1 MQPVVET
8 TFSYLGPV
16 SNTSKWPLLEH
27 LPAWGIHHHP
37 GPWFPL
43 SDISNNTMICPP
55 IDLKK
60 EGLPPATER
69 DSIKWWKENRLW
81 SQKGNLEF
89 FSHTCKLC
97 GPGWVVCCFL
107 PPFIFQ
113 MTGFQCLN
121 MMFPVF
127 FWPPDMIKTSV
138 SLITLWSGS
147 VPAQSYN
154 PQRGIWFSG
163 CGSGSGSELGLAGAG
178 RGWNLFPIVLSQY
191 MFWYMFC
198 CCSVAQSCLTLRPH
212 GLQHIRLP
220 CPSASP
226 RVCSK
231 SCPLSRW
238 SHPTISS
245 SVIPFSSCLQSFPAS
260 GSFPMS
266 QFFASG
272 GQSIGASA
280 SASVLPMSIQGWF
293 HTEPPGK
300 SRMNYFCYLLSLSSA
315 SFNHVSQDILSIN
328 PGLFQI
334 LVTLENDLI
343 VFYLYENRLFNINI
357 KYNLRRFFFPSMSEK
372 QEKDASE
379 VCQMWRLK

>member
-16 SNTSKWPLLEH
+16 FNTSTWPLLEH
-27 LPAWGIHHHP
+27 LPSWGTHHHP
-37 GPWFPL
+37 GPWIPL
-43 SDISNNTMICPP
+43 LDISDNTTICPP

-81 SQKGNLEF
+81 SQKEILEF
-89 FSHTCKLC
+89 FSYTCKLC
-97 GPGWVVCCFL
+97 GPGWLVCCFL
-107 PPFIFQ
+107 PPFVFQ

-138 SLITLWSGS
+138 SIITLWSGS

-198 CCSVAQSCLTLRPH
+198 CCSVAQSCLTLCDPMDCSTS
-212 GLQHIRLP
+212 GFPVLQHLP
-220 CPSASP
+220 EIAQNHVHWVGDAIQPSHPLSP
-226 RVCSK
+226 R
-231 SCPLSRW
+231 
-238 SHPTISS
+238 SS
-245 SVIPFSSCLQSFPAS
+245 PA
-260 GSFPMS
+260 
-266 QFFASG
+266 
-272 GQSIGASA
+272 
-280 SASVLPMSIQGWF
+280 
-293 HTEPPGK
+293 
-300 SRMNYFCYLLSLSSA
+300 LSL
-315 SFNHVSQDILSIN
+315 FQHQ
-328 PGLFQI
+328 GLFQRVSSLHQVAKVLELQLQHQSFQWVFRVDFI
-334 LVTLENDLI
+334 LNHQGNLEWITFAIFSLSPLPPSI
-343 VFYLYENRLFNINI
+343 MYLRIFYQSILAYF
-357 KYNLRRFFFPSMSEK
+357 KF
-372 QEKDASE
+372 
-379 VCQMWRLK
+379 